1 MYFLWCVYI
10 CVSIGVREIIASE
23 PGGECRQAIT
33 HGRGVEQ
40 SWGLAEKMCWENLHQ
55 CTYPVI
61 FLTFP
66 LTCLSFTSSPNI
78 FVTQSNILM
87 YFCTLVFKVILL
99 FICSIFHTIFAGFL
113 LLLLL
118 SLFPRLS
125 ILLAERGQDWGCC
138 SLVCYDRLSHWFAK
152 AVHWWRRPS
161 AAEDVEVERDEWSR
175 RRKLGRGEE
184 AFHKGEREDRKDGS

>member
-1 MYFLWCVYI
+1 MDSMAIGWLTIGMVDLDQLVNDYWPADPGCLSQVCVVRSSVTHTPTQTSMHVYVYVYFLWCVYI

-40 SWGLAEKMCWENLHQ
+40 SWGLAEKMCWENLYQ

-78 FVTQSNILM
+78 FVTQSKILV

-99 FICSIFHTIFAGFL
+99 FIRSIFHTIFPGFL
-113 LLLLL
+113 L
-118 SLFPRLS
+118 
-125 ILLAERGQDWGCC
+125 
-138 SLVCYDRLSHWFAK
+138 
-152 AVHWWRRPS
+152 
-161 AAEDVEVERDEWSR
+161 
-175 RRKLGRGEE
+175 
-184 AFHKGEREDRKDGS
+184 